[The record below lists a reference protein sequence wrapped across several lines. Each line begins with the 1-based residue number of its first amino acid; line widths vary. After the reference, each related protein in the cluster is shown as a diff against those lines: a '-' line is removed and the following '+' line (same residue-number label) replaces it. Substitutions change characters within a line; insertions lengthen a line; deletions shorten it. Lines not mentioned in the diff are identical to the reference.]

1 MMEEKDKL
9 AILEDIMELEAG
21 SLVPEAMLE
30 DMEEWDSLSALAFVV
45 MLGDEFQ
52 RKISGQEIRKFKT
65 VQDMLDVMERD
76 D

>member
-1 MMEEKDKL
+1 MEEKDKL

-21 SLVPEAMLE
+21 SLAPGAMLE
-30 DMEEWDSLSALAFVV
+30 DIEEWDSLSALAFVV

>member
-1 MMEEKDKL
+1 MEEKDKL
-9 AILEDIMELEAG
+9 AILEEMMELEAG

-65 VQDMLDVMERD
+65 VQDMLDVMERGD
-76 D
+76 

>member
-1 MMEEKDKL
+1 MEEKDKL
-9 AILEDIMELEAG
+9 TILEEMMELEAG

>member
-1 MMEEKDKL
+1 MEEKDKL
-9 AILEDIMELEAG
+9 AILEEMMELEAG